1 MTSDERIRVTGRRRQ
16 QRRPRRARA
25 AALAAA
31 LATLAGTGEAVA
43 GEVLVPELG
52 ASENA
57 GAVLEQAVE
66 QVGDTLQ
73 DAGAGAAAVQEG
85 ATNLAAPTV
94 EASSGAETVVSAA
107 NEATADSE
115 AANGAVTTQVAGQ
128 SQQGG
133 PVPDPKPAPQDS
145 APQDP
150 ATPAQPGQPP
160 APVSQPPQAGQTAT
174 QGSATTQAAGAQAT
188 AVQTNPVNV
197 AVPIVIA
204 SPGANTV
211 VIQTN
216 SASAAAQ
223 ATNTAATTQAA
234 GQSQSGG
241 QPAAG
246 APQGQPPPQ
255 TGLPGSGAG
264 GSEIDLVLDSVV
276 QTGSTTWIW
285 IWDWTWNWD
294 WDWSAGEIDLPSV
307 PALQPVPGW
316 TSPADDAS
324 SVRAPEPAS
333 GSRNGVDGVRAAPL
347 VPATGPAYE
356 SLPPSPLASASR
368 EGRRSA
374 NPSSIF
380 VQPDAKPAPGRLF
393 LPPIGR
399 HAAPGGSA
407 GAGIAP
413 LTLVVGAL
421 LALALQIFSAA
432 GLLGRRFA
440 HTAVGWRRQ
449 AYLTPLER
457 PG

>member
-1 MTSDERIRVTGRRRQ
+1 ME
-16 QRRPRRARA
+16 QRRHDRRAGRARA

-31 LATLAGTGEAVA
+31 LAALVGAGEAVA
-43 GEVLVPELG
+43 GDVLVPEL
-52 ASENA
+52 ATSESPGPA
-57 GAVLEQAVE
+57 LEQAAE
-66 QVGDTLQ
+66 QAGQTLQ
-73 DAGAGAAAVQEG
+73 TAGSGAATVQEG
-85 ATNLAAPTV
+85 ASNVALSPV
-94 EASSGAETVVSAA
+94 EASQGAQTVVTQA
-107 NEATADSE
+107 NDTNAVSE
-115 AANGAVTTQVAGQ
+115 AANGAQTTQVAGQ
-128 SQQGG
+128 GQQGELA
-133 PVPDPKPAPQDS
+133 VAPDLP
-145 APQDP
+145 
-150 ATPAQPGQPP
+150 PP
-160 APVSQPPQAGQTAT
+160 AEADQAPAEVNQAPADVSRAPADVNQTPVQVGQAAAQEST
-174 QGSATTQAAGAQAT
+174 TTQVAGAQAT
-188 AVQTNPVNV
+188 AVQTQPVNV

-223 ATNTAATTQAA
+223 AANTAATTQVA

-241 QPAAG
+241 KPPAWV
-246 APQGQPPPQ
+246 PQGQPPAP

-264 GSEIDLVLDSVV
+264 TGIDLVLDSVV
-276 QTGSTTWIW
+276 ETGSSTYIW

-294 WDWSAGEIDLPSV
+294 WDWDWSTGGIDLP
-307 PALQPVPGW
+307 PVPGW
-316 TSPADDAS
+316 TPPTDDANP
-324 SVRAPEPAS
+324 VRPPEQAKGP
-333 GSRNGVDGVRAAPL
+333 RNGREDVSPGSLVAPT
-347 VPATGPAYE
+347 APAYE
-356 SLPPSPLASASR
+356 SLPPNPLTSASSEATR
-368 EGRRSA
+368 A
-374 NPSSIF
+374 ADASSIF
-380 VQPDAKPAPGRLF
+380 VQSDAEPAPGRLF

-440 HTAVGWRRQ
+440 VTSVGWRRQ